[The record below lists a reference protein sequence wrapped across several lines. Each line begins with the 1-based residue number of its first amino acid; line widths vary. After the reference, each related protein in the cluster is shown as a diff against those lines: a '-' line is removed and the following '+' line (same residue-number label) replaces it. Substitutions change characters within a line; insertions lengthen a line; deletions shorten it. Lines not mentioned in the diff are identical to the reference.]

1 MCVEICLRSHCAY
14 GKMWNM
20 VEWCWGRVYFAGY
33 YFLNKSVTNSS
44 AFRQFE
50 RLLKRL
56 LTSCVTRTLLM
67 VTFTTTYFFAMDIA
81 IHFSNKLRKY
91 RTQLHLFMSKKSKL
105 DAYCL
110 AWKTLYVCIP
120 LLLQM
125 VPFKLGVSQSPLI
138 RLQEEMSGVARGFKL
153 LL

>member
-1 MCVEICLRSHCAY
+1 MCGYLFKVTLCLWKDVEHGWMVLREGLFCWLLLFKQISHKQICFQTSWETSKKASYKLCY
-14 GKMWNM
+14 TYVNG
-20 VEWCWGRVYFAGY
+20 YFY
-33 YFLNKSVTNSS
+33 YHIV
-44 AFRQFE
+44 
-50 RLLKRL
+50 
-56 LTSCVTRTLLM
+56 
-67 VTFTTTYFFAMDIA
+67 FAIDIA
-81 IHFSNKLRKY
+81 INFSNKLRKY

-138 RLQEEMSGVARGFKL
+138 HL
-153 LL
+153 

>member
-1 MCVEICLRSHCAY
+1 MIENQQTSVWGNLFKGTLCLWKDVEH
-14 GKMWNM
+14 GWM
-20 VEWCWGRVYFAGY
+20 VEWCWGRVYFAAY

-110 AWKTLYVCIP
+110 AWKTLYVGIP
-120 LLLQM
+120 LLLL
-125 VPFKLGVSQSPLI
+125 PIWS
-138 RLQEEMSGVARGFKL
+138 RLNCVFLKAHSYVY
-153 LL
+153 